1 MIPRVVAARALRNVA
16 YGWLAVALAILLDQ
30 RGFSAAAIG
39 GLLALALISGAAFAA
54 LTGKLANR
62 LGRRRTLVA
71 ASVLMAMSG
80 VLLAEGREALA
91 TVAAL
96 MLGTVS
102 AGTQEVG
109 PFAALEQTL
118 IADTAGRDATAVFG
132 RYNLVGAFMIAI
144 GAAIP
149 SLVSSSLAPWGY
161 AASGAILAL
170 LYATLPQIG
179 TSGEDL
185 LATAAISGN
194 VSRPVEKLAALFA
207 VDAFAGGIVVQSFLA
222 YWFVVRFHA
231 DAVFLGMLFFAVNT
245 LGALSLLLAAPL
257 ARRIGLVRTMVYTHL
272 PSHLLLAAVP
282 LMPNLES
289 AAVLLI
295 ARFAI
300 SQMDQP
306 VRQAL
311 VMAIVPPSERPRAAG
326 LTNAVRPAAAAFGPL
341 ISGFA
346 TASAALGLPF
356 YLAGGIKTAYDLA
369 VLAQFH
375 DLDAKIASAT

>member
-1 MIPRVVAARALRNVA
+1 
-16 YGWLAVALAILLDQ
+16 
-30 RGFSAAAIG
+30 
-39 GLLALALISGAAFAA
+39 LALALISGAAFAA
-54 LTGKLANR
+54 LTGKLAHR
-62 LGRRRTLVA
+62 FGRRRTLVA
-71 ASVLMAMSG
+71 ASVIMAASG
-80 VLLAEGREALA
+80 VLLADTHDVLA
-91 TVAAL
+91 TVAGL
-96 MLGTVS
+96 FLGTVS

-118 IADTAGRDATAVFG
+118 IADAAGRDATAVFG

-149 SLVSSSLAPWGY
+149 SLVSSTLAPWGY
-161 AASGAILAL
+161 GVSGLVL
-170 LYATLPQIG
+170 GMLYATLPEIG
-179 TSGEDL
+179 AGDEGA
-185 LATAAISGN
+185 LATPSISGN
-194 VSRPVEKLAALFA
+194 VSRAVEKLAALFA

-231 DAVFLGMLFFAVNT
+231 DSVFLGVLFFSVNT

-289 AAVLLI
+289 AAVVLI

-311 VMAIVPPSERPRAAG
+311 VMAIVPPADRPRAAG

-375 DLDAKIASAT
+375 DIDAKIASAQTT

>member
-1 MIPRVVAARALRNVA
+1 MIAARALRNVA
-16 YGWLAVALAILLDQ
+16 YGWLAVSLAILFDQ

-39 GLLALALISGAAFAA
+39 GLLALALISGAVFAA
-54 LTGKLANR
+54 GTGKLAHR
-62 LGRRRTLVA
+62 FGRRRTLVA
-71 ASVLMAMSG
+71 ASLLMAISG
-80 VLLAEGREALA
+80 LLLTDARDVLAALA
-91 TVAAL
+91 AL
-96 MLGTVS
+96 LLGTVS

-118 IADTAGRDATAVFG
+118 IADAAGRDATAIFG

-144 GAAIP
+144 GAALP
-149 SLVSSSLAPWGY
+149 SVISLTLAPWGY
-161 AASGAILAL
+161 AAIGLILGV
-170 LYATLPQIG
+170 LYATLPEI
-179 TSGEDL
+179 TASEEDVV
-185 LATAAISGN
+185 ATGSISGAI
-194 VSRPVEKLAALFA
+194 SRPVEKLAALFA

-231 DAVFLGMLFFAVNT
+231 DSLFLGVLFFALNT

-257 ARRIGLVRTMVYTHL
+257 ARRIGLVRTMVFTHL

-282 LMPNLES
+282 LMPNIES
-289 AAVLLI
+289 AAAVLI

-311 VMAIVPPSERPRAAG
+311 VMAIVPPRERPRAAG

-375 DLDAKIASAT
+375 DIDAKIAAAQTT